1 MPTSYYKY
9 SERDVENQIDWSKV
23 GKEFSTMLKNTADLR
38 EQKKA
43 DIEKA
48 TQENLKAVADAPTG
62 LDERVTDKMI
72 NLSSQSQDYLLM
84 MNRMLK
90 SGQLSPKDYSIASQN
105 LKTDVTSLFDL
116 SKKYQTEYAT
126 YIERAQS
133 GLANPFETW
142 NKEKIES
149 FTNFSKT
156 DFIINT
162 PTGTLS
168 SGLKKK
174 DPITGMEVIDYN
186 QTLPQLKWAQSV
198 KMDKFK
204 TDDAVKNIIAS
215 LGEEAKVV
223 MQGRTLMKISD
234 ITKRTALNNPAV
246 NAYKI
251 AEQNFVNS
259 IVDTN
264 PFNAQSIL
272 MMDKGVNSKTGN
284 AYYLTDDPNDKG
296 LATHDAILVI
306 PDPASPG
313 SGRTIVK
320 LDDEQK
326 QAARDLLTERIRI
339 GIDKSMEG
347 QYYEPRAQ
355 TQGEIDESNKKDEAK
370 NLGIQIARI
379 LTGDG
384 TASSAGGNYVTNI
397 PGFGSIKKEGSIITI
412 NRGGDILTNDIKGKS
427 PDQAIRQVVS
437 IFSKPLGVNEQD
449 VIRAALGA
457 AGKTVNTTSKFDYAV
472 GALPSAKPKNPLAEF
487 KQYVDVNI
495 VKDIVQADQETTSN
509 NLTAKYGKFGYT
521 FAPTGYPNLAFGGHY
536 VTVTAPDGKTKKEY
550 KVDSALAKNIA
561 AFMKGNTDNKKIAA
575 ASAMGDISGINT
587 GQY

>member
-1 MPTSYYKY
+1 MSTFYKY
-9 SERDVENQIDWSKV
+9 AERNVENRVDWLTI
-23 GKEFSTMLKNTADLR
+23 GKDFSDMLKKENELR

-43 DIEKA
+43 DIEKS
-48 TQENLKAVADAPTG
+48 TQENLKVIADNPTG
-62 LDERVTDKMI
+62 LDDRVTNKMI
-72 NLSSQSQDYLLM
+72 DLSSQSQDYLLM
-84 MNRMLK
+84 LNRMLK

-105 LKTDVTSLFDL
+105 LKTDVSNLFDL

-126 YIERAQS
+126 YLERAQS
-133 GLANPFETW
+133 GLANPYETW

-149 FTNFSKT
+149 FTNFSKM

-168 SGLKKK
+168 TGIKKK
-174 DPITGMEVIDYN
+174 DPTTGMEVIDYN
-186 QTLPQLKWAQSV
+186 QSLPQLKWAQGV

-313 SGRTIVK
+313 SGKTIVK

-339 GIDKSMEG
+339 GIDKTMEG

-355 TQGEIDESNKKDEAK
+355 TQGEIDESNKRDEAK

-379 LTGDG
+379 LTGSG
-384 TASSAGGNYVTNI
+384 EASKSGGNYVTNI
-397 PGFGSIKKEGSIITI
+397 PGFGSIKKQGSIITI
-412 NRGGDILTNDIKGKS
+412 NRGGEILTNDIKGKT
-427 PDQAIRQVVS
+427 PDQAIRQLVGV
-437 IFSKPLGVNEQD
+437 FSRPLGVNEQD
-449 VIRAALGA
+449 VIKAALGA
-457 AGKTVNTTSKFDYAV
+457 SGKTVNTTSEFNYEV
-472 GALPSAKPKNPLAEF
+472 GKTPSAKPKNPLADF
-487 KQYVDVNI
+487 KLYVDTNI
-495 VKDIVQADQETTSN
+495 GKDIVQKDQNTTAD
-509 NLTAKYGKFGYT
+509 NLTNKYGKFGYT
-521 FAPTGYPNLAFGGHY
+521 FEPTGFPNLPLGDHY
-536 VTVTAPDGKTKKEY
+536 VTVTAPDGKNKKEY
-550 KVDSALAKNIA
+550 KVNSALAGNIA

-575 ASAMGDISGINT
+575 SSAMGDLSGINT
-587 GQY
+587 ADY